1 MTGPSPA
8 PLHVELLATGDE
20 LLTGQILD
28 TNSVWLMDRLWDL
41 GVMARRKTL
50 VADDRED
57 LASALRETTSRSDL
71 VVMSGGLGPT
81 EDDLTAE
88 VVAAA
93 MGVPLEV
100 HEPSLEAI
108 RERFRKLG
116 REMTPNNAKQAR
128 FPRGAHVVPN
138 RFGTAPGFLVR
149 LGRGELVALPGVP
162 VEYRGLSEEFV
173 LPRIA
178 ARVGTTPAFR
188 LVKLFAVPESHADQA
203 MRPVMDDPAN
213 QGVRF
218 GYRAHWPEIHVKWS
232 RRASS
237 RAGFSRRNEPI
248 RETVRFLDDLRRS
261 PRRPHPRPGPRH
273 LRRRHLR
280 RGEGRARPSRRRPA
294 RPARRAGRAR
304 RELHRRARRRTAHPR
319 PGRIGGLRPGHRHLR
334 QRCQVDPGRRPGRP
348 PRHPR
353 RGLGAGGPCPRRG
366 DPAGRRRHLGHRHH
380 RHRGPLGGTAEKP
393 VGTVYVA
400 LAGPEGTEVVHRVW
414 RGDRDRVRKTT
425 AYEALDMLR
434 RATRG

>member
-1 MTGPSPA
+1 MTDPSA
-8 PLHVELLATGDE
+8 SPLHVELLATGDE

-50 VADDRED
+50 VADDRDD
-57 LASALRETTSRSDL
+57 LAAALHETTSRSDL

-93 MGVPLEV
+93 MGVPLEL

-128 FPRGAHVVPN
+128 FPRGATVIPN

-173 LPRIA
+173 LPRLA
-178 ARVGTTPAFR
+178 ARTGSTPAFR

-203 MRPVMDDPAN
+203 MRPVMDDPGN
-213 QGVRF
+213 RGVRF

-232 RRASS
+232 IAAPASS
-237 RAGFSRRNEPI
+237 TAPASAGAMSRPTEPSAEAHADRI
-248 RETVRFLDDLRRS
+248 LAQVRSIFGDAIFAEGKDELAPLVVAQ
-261 PRRPHPRPGPRH
+261 
-273 LRRRHLR
+273 LTR
-280 RGEGRARPSRRRPA
+280 RGERVALAESCTGGLVAELLTRVPGSSAVFDLGVVAYANQAKTGVVGVPDDLLATHGAVSGPVARALA
-294 RPARRAGRAR
+294 EGIRRAAGS
-304 RELHRRARRRTAHPR
+304 TW
-319 PGRIGGLRPGHRHLR
+319 GIGITGI
-334 QRCQVDPGRRPGRP
+334 
-348 PRHPR
+348 
-353 RGLGAGGPCPRRG
+353 AGPT
-366 DPAGRRRHLGHRHH
+366 
-380 RHRGPLGGTAEKP
+380 GGTPEKP
-393 VGTVYVA
+393 LGTVYVA
-400 LAGPEGTEVVHRVW
+400 LAGPSGTEVLHRVW

>member
-1 MTGPSPA
+1 MTDPSA
-8 PLHVELLATGDE
+8 SPLHVELLATGDE

-50 VADDRED
+50 VADDRDD
-57 LASALRETTSRSDL
+57 LAAALHETTSRSDL

-93 MGVPLEV
+93 MGVPLEL

-128 FPRGAHVVPN
+128 FPQGATVIPN

-173 LPRIA
+173 LPRLA
-178 ARVGTTPAFR
+178 ARTGSTPAFR

-203 MRPVMDDPAN
+203 MRPVMDDPGN
-213 QGVRF
+213 RGVRF

-232 RRASS
+232 VWGDPAESHADRILAQ
-237 RAGFSRRNEPI
+237 
-248 RETVRFLDDLRRS
+248 VRSIFGDAIFAEGKDELAPLVVAQ
-261 PRRPHPRPGPRH
+261 
-273 LRRRHLR
+273 LTR
-280 RGEGRARPSRRRPA
+280 RGERVALAESCTGGLVAELLTRAPGLLRRLRPRRGRLREPGQDRR
-294 RPARRAGRAR
+294 G
-304 RELHRRARRRTAHPR
+304 RRT
-319 PGRIGGLRPGHRHLR
+319 GRSAG
-334 QRCQVDPGRRPGRP
+334 
-348 PRHPR
+348 HPR
-353 RGLGAGGPCPRRG
+353 RGLRAGGAGARRG
-366 DPAGRRRHLGHRHH
+366 DPPRRRLHLGHWHHRDRRAHGRHAGEAPGH
-380 RHRGPLGGTAEKP
+380 GVRRARRNVRHRGGAPG
-393 VGTVYVA
+393 
-400 LAGPEGTEVVHRVW
+400 LAW
-414 RGDRDRVRKTT
+414 
-425 AYEALDMLR
+425 
-434 RATRG
+434 